1 MFHIGNRAV
10 TQFSRLVTFYNRG
23 NSNFAILANIIT
35 SSWRDIFPKIWL
47 SLAPINLCILPI
59 ANYVA
64 KYWMYITLQGLFF
77 TTILIFEVTY
87 LRRRKKFSK
96 CPGLRKIWSVCANVM
111 FTTDGGV
118 PQAQV
123 CDICHRYGRR
133 KIIKRWHFQL
143 WNWQIF
149 ATFCVRR
156 TFQQQ
161 NYMLQHQVWF

>member
-23 NSNFAILANIIT
+23 NLKLCD
-35 SSWRDIFPKIWL
+35 SSKHHNVVLKRYNSKIMTFSGL
-47 SLAPINLCILPI
+47 INLCILPI
-59 ANYVA
+59 ANHVA
-64 KYWMYITLQGLFF
+64 KCWMYITLQGLFF
-77 TTILIFEVTY
+77 KTNPLFEVTC
-87 LRRRKKFSK
+87 LRRRKRFSK
-96 CPGLRKIWSVCANVM
+96 CPGPRKIWSVCANVM
-111 FTTDGGV
+111 FTTDGGL

-149 ATFCVRR
+149 ATFCVGR

-161 NYMLQHQVWF
+161 NYILQHQLWF

>member
-1 MFHIGNRAV
+1 M
-10 TQFSRLVTFYNRG
+10 TFSGL
-23 NSNFAILANIIT
+23 
-35 SSWRDIFPKIWL
+35 
-47 SLAPINLCILPI
+47 INLCILPI

-64 KYWMYITLQGLFF
+64 KCWMYITLQGLFF
-77 TTILIFEVTY
+77 TTIPIFEVTY
-87 LRRRKKFSK
+87 LRRRKRISK

-111 FTTDGGV
+111 FTTDGGL

-161 NYMLQHQVWF
+161 NYMLHHQLWFQTKTVNKIWIYPVKDVQKSSFKTKVQG